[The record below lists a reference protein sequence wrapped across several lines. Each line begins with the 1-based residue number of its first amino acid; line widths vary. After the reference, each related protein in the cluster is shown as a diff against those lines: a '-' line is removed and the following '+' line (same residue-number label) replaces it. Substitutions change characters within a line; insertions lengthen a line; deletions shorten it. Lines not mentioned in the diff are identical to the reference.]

1 MRVDAVF
8 EGGGIKGLAF
18 IGAVEVLEDAGYKWE
33 RLAGTSAGS
42 IIATLL
48 ATGMNAREIKTA
60 LLKFPF
66 EQLEWEKGLNRI
78 PYLGPYI
85 SVSLYNGI
93 YRLDSLQ
100 DWLQS
105 QLRKIGKVTF
115 GDLPDGKL
123 KIIVTD
129 ITRNKMCILPDDLP
143 SYGVDPALF
152 PLAAAVR
159 MSCSVPFVFRP
170 TKLNGSIMM
179 DGGVL
184 SNYPVWIFDTKE
196 RPRWPTFGFRLSG
209 IKAIEQPKKIK
220 GPIRLLAAII
230 RTMLESQDNFSIDE
244 HSTARTIT
252 IKGINHSCTQFN
264 IALEEKEKLVQLGR
278 ESAVNF
284 LIHWNFE
291 QYISVFRPPCNE
303 TETKV

>member
-18 IGAVEVLEDAGYKWE
+18 LGAVEVLEDAGYKWE

-48 ATGMNAREIKTA
+48 ATGMNARDMKGA
-60 LLKFPF
+60 LLSFPF
-66 EQLEWEKGLNRI
+66 EQLEIEGGMNRI
-78 PYLGPYI
+78 PYLGPYL

-93 YRLDSLQ
+93 YSLDILQ
-100 DWLQS
+100 EWLQK
-105 QLRKIGKVTF
+105 QLRRIGKITF
-115 GDLPDGKL
+115 GDLPEGKL

-143 SYGVDPALF
+143 SYGVNPALF
-152 PLAAAVR
+152 PLAKAVR
-159 MSCSVPFVFRP
+159 MSCSVPFIFRP

-184 SNYPVWIFDTKE
+184 SNYPIWIFDSKE

-209 IKAIEQPKKIK
+209 IKAIAQPKKIK
-220 GPIRLLAAII
+220 GPIRLSAAII

-252 IKGINHSCTQFN
+252 IKGIPFSSTQFT
-264 IALEEKEKLVQLGR
+264 ISAEEKEKLIQLGR
-278 ESAVNF
+278 DSALNF

-291 QYISVFRPPCNE
+291 QYISVFRPICKD
-303 TETKV
+303 TKA

>member
-18 IGAVEVLEDAGYKWE
+18 LGAVEVLEDAGYKWE

-48 ATGMNAREIKTA
+48 ATGMTAREINAA

-66 EQLEWEKGLNRI
+66 EQLELEKGINRI
-78 PYLGPYI
+78 PYLGPYL
-85 SVSLYNGI
+85 SVSFYNGI
-93 YRLDSLQ
+93 YRLDMLQ

-105 QLRKIGKVTF
+105 LLRKIGKVTF
-115 GDLPDGKL
+115 GDLPDDKL

-143 SYGVDPALF
+143 SYGVNPAVF

-159 MSCSVPFVFRP
+159 MSCSVPFIFQP

-179 DGGVL
+179 DGAVL

-196 RPRWPTFGFRLSG
+196 RPRWPTFGFRLTG
-209 IKAIEQPKKIK
+209 IKAISQPKKIK

-252 IKGINHSCTQFN
+252 IKGITHASTQFN
-264 IALEEKEKLVQLGR
+264 LTQEEKEKLIQLGR
-278 ESAVNF
+278 DSALNF

-291 QYISVFRPPCNE
+291 QYISVYRPTCK
-303 TETKV
+303 ETKM